1 MNTRDLT
8 GIATVKR
15 MKLENTVG
23 KQIGRMVLIGKA
35 GNFLIARK
43 IRETIDYLKNPN
55 HINNISYI

>member
-1 MNTRDLT
+1 
-8 GIATVKR
+8 

>member
-35 GNFLIARK
+35 SNFLIARK